1 MLSVICII
9 EKALTSNIG
18 SLVYCLPNLSTPTL
32 HTLNLLRSSK
42 KLIRVH
48 NPIILLSMKYVNQ
61 LHYPPRHS
69 IKSYTNLLNE
79 NGNNYSWKKKPVVE
93 AIDKALIISS
103 FALSYNWSIWCNKQ
117 QKNVKRVEGVRY
129 ANLQQPYQTPF
140 LQMQKPH
147 QRNHQQYSLATAEE
161 PAWLMNFFLALAK
174 SHYACSCVHSLRFH
188 SLTCSTMHNK

>member
-18 SLVYCLPNLSTPTL
+18 SLVYCLPNLSTLTL

-103 FALSYNWSIWCNKQ
+103 FALSYNWSIWCNNK
-117 QKNVKRVEGVRY
+117 KNENGLREWDM
-129 ANLQQPYQTPF
+129 LTF
-140 LQMQKPH
+140 D
-147 QRNHQQYSLATAEE
+147 NHIKHLFFKCKNHIKGTISSILLPPLRSQLDWWISL
-161 PAWLMNFFLALAK
+161 
-174 SHYACSCVHSLRFH
+174 
-188 SLTCSTMHNK
+188 